1 MVLNWARGTDE
12 MKTPARLFGE
22 PCWRERDPSIQR
34 TRLPHAA
41 RRGEHLAGTAR
52 HRFARHAVTVRSM
65 RGLGVHAHVNHV
77 VAAIARLMAEIHLLR
92 GRLLRHAKVE
102 AVIRAV

>member
-1 MVLNWARGTDE
+1 
-12 MKTPARLFGE
+12 
-22 PCWRERDPSIQR
+22 
-34 TRLPHAA
+34 
-41 RRGEHLAGTAR
+41 
-52 HRFARHAVTVRSM
+52 
-65 RGLGVHAHVNHV
+65 V